1 MVADSGSNRT
11 KAAHGGKRTAEILAY
26 LEKEI
31 LEGRIAPGE
40 RLDETELAA
49 RFEVSRTPVREALL
63 QLATHGLIET
73 GKRRG
78 AIVSRIPVERI
89 VAMMEVL
96 SVLEGC
102 AARLAARR
110 MTPDEQVRL
119 RAAHDASAKFVQT
132 NQVEGFDDSNKQI
145 HELIYQGCKNE
156 YLAGQIRD
164 LRRRLWV
171 WVYRGY
177 PFQKPGRIEIS
188 FRDHGNVIN
197 AIISGDDAAADR
209 LMQEHISV
217 GASDLA
223 GLIVNIAELNR
234 NNGNG
239 AAS

>member
-1 MVADSGSNRT
+1 MAMMPDGDSDRT
-11 KAAHGGKRTAEILAY
+11 KTAHGGKRTAEILAY

-102 AARLAARR
+102 AARLAALR
-110 MTPDEQVRL
+110 MTPDEKARL
-119 RAAHDASAKFVQT
+119 HAAHDASAKFVRL
-132 NQVEGFDDSNKQI
+132 NQIDGFDAANKQI

-177 PFQKPGRIEIS
+177 PFQKPGRIEMS
-188 FRDHGNVIN
+188 FRDHGNVVS
-197 AIISGDDAAADR
+197 AIMSGDDASADR
-209 LMQEHISV
+209 IMQEHISV

-223 GLIVNIAELNR
+223 ALIMNIANIY
-234 NNGNG
+234 NK
-239 AAS
+239 